1 LVGAIFIGLFAK
13 SAFRRF
19 KDPQAHKTR
28 MVQRLQK
35 GLELDSGQTEKVAA
49 IINRTQAEMTRSFE
63 NARGVHE
70 KLHKEARAEI
80 RELLND
86 EQKTR
91 FDAFIEKWE
100 SRRKRWRS
108 RSGKKT
114 RE

>member
-1 LVGAIFIGLFAK
+1 
-13 SAFRRF
+13 
-19 KDPQAHKTR
+19 
-28 MVQRLQK
+28 
-35 GLELDSGQTEKVAA
+35 
-49 IINRTQAEMTRSFE
+49 MTRSFE